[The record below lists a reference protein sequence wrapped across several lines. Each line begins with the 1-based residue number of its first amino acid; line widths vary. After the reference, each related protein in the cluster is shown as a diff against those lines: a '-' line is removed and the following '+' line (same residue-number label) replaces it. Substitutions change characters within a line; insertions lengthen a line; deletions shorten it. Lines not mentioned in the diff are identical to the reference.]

1 MLLCVLSCW
10 DPGFLGTSL
19 KNGFSS
25 QCPSINVKLVTS
37 TNLNMTSC
45 YLCTCRMYLLSYTS
59 ILASNRRQV
68 TETKTAG
75 SSHLSI
81 CATFEICQLQT
92 SPANNGNPLQR
103 FDHGGSKKRWW
114 GGRCS
119 SPPLQAW
126 YSWGSSGANSTIWST
141 RHAHTS
147 QVSYAVWTCTAGT
160 VGRGEVYNLET
171 SAVLLCHGDRYPWG
185 SHFHK
190 FLWMWDTSGSCI
202 QYLRCK
208 WIDKKC
214 SSRISCPPR
223 FLSHFCLWSP

>member
-25 QCPSINVKLVTS
+25 QCPMFENASFPCINVKLVTS

-119 SPPLQAW
+119 SPPFKHGIAEAPVVQTAQFGPQGMHIRPKSPTQCGLARLERWGEEKFITWKPLQCSCAM
-126 YSWGSSGANSTIWST
+126 GIGTHGAAIFTSSCGCEILPVLAFSTSDAN
-141 RHAHTS
+141 
-147 QVSYAVWTCTAGT
+147 G
-160 VGRGEVYNLET
+160 L
-171 SAVLLCHGDRYPWG
+171 
-185 SHFHK
+185 
-190 FLWMWDTSGSCI
+190 
-202 QYLRCK
+202 
-208 WIDKKC
+208 
-214 SSRISCPPR
+214 
-223 FLSHFCLWSP
+223 